1 MKRFLISISVAA
13 LVASSAVAGGNS
25 NTGCGLGSM
34 AIKNQDTLVLQLAG
48 TFLNGISGNQTFG
61 ITSGS
66 LGCSKP
72 TKIVMNDQAQK
83 FVADNMD
90 SIAIEV
96 AAGEGENLDTL
107 LSLIE
112 VEDKAVAA
120 LTLKANFSTIYSSA
134 DVTSAQVVDGI
145 VDAL

>member
-1 MKRFLISISVAA
+1 MKKLLSVVAAATLIST
-13 LVASSAVAGGNS
+13 SAFAGGNS

-48 TFLNGISGNQTFG
+48 TFLNGLSGNQTFG

-107 LSLIE
+107 LSLID

-120 LTLKANFSTIYSSA
+120 STLKANFSTIYSSA

>member
-1 MKRFLISISVAA
+1 VKKLLSVVAAATLIST
-13 LVASSAVAGGNS
+13 SAFAGGNS